1 MQIRPCLRCAGRF
14 GLLPLICLSLR
25 AAEAGSATWDL
36 NPGSNDWNTAT
47 NWTPATVPNA
57 TTDIATFDASNT
69 TGVLTSANV
78 ELASLVFDAGAP
90 SYSIAVDRGLDLT
103 FWVRVAMT
111 AGVPHTFTGG
121 GFTFNESSS
130 AGNNVSYGPPSGG
143 CCTGSL
149 SFNDNASAES
159 ASFTNTGMDFFD
171 SASADH
177 GVFTN
182 ASVDFHNNSTAG
194 NGVFTLGNEAQ
205 VNFFDNSTAEI
216 AQFTVDG
223 GLDVDFFDNSTAA
236 DATFLVDR
244 GQVTFLGFNF
254 NDTKSTAANGL
265 FIINGGG
272 TSGGVHGAVAFSDG
286 PAGNAI
292 LIANPGTNGGFGGRI
307 NFFKDDE
314 SEARIQLFGNATL
327 SVFFSSSGEGK
338 VTVGSIEGDGVISL
352 STGRKLIIGNN
363 NLSTTFSGTHSGPGT
378 GSLEKIGTGTLTL
391 TGANT
396 YDGGT
401 TIYKRDSARE

>member
-1 MQIRPCLRCAGRF
+1 
-14 GLLPLICLSLR
+14 
-25 AAEAGSATWDL
+25 
-36 NPGSNDWNTAT
+36 
-47 NWTPATVPNA
+47 
-57 TTDIATFDASNT
+57 
-69 TGVLTSANV
+69 
-78 ELASLVFDAGAP
+78 
-90 SYSIAVDRGLDLT
+90 
-103 FWVRVAMT
+103 
-111 AGVPHTFTGG
+111 
-121 GFTFNESSS
+121 
-130 AGNNVSYGPPSGG
+130 
-143 CCTGSL
+143 
-149 SFNDNASAES
+149 
-159 ASFTNTGMDFFD
+159 MDFFD

-194 NGVFTLGNEAQ
+194 NGVFTLGNEAE
-205 VNFFDNSTAEI
+205 VNFFDNSTAET

-254 NDTKSTAANGL
+254 NHTKSTAANGL
-265 FIINGGG
+265 FIINGGS
-272 TSGGVHGAVAFSDG
+272 TPGGVHGAVAFSDG
-286 PAGNAI
+286 TAGNAI
-292 LIANPGTNGGFGGRI
+292 LIANPGTNGGFGGGI

-327 SVFFSSSGEGK
+327 SVVFSSSGQGK

-352 STGRKLIIGNN
+352 STGRELIIGNN
-363 NLSTTFSGTHSGPGT
+363 DLSTTFSGTIQDSGS

-396 YDGGT
+396 YDQRDDDLG
-401 TIYKRDSARE
+401 RDSARE